1 MEMREKLINALKTG
15 ESVNIEFK
23 SCTNK
28 ISLSVYDTICSFSNR
43 SGGLIILGVDDDMN
57 LVGINRNQI
66 LDLKKNI
73 INSLCNKELF
83 LPTLRIEPE
92 IVEFQEKF
100 FIIIDVPVSQY
111 PVRFKNH
118 YFDRNGD
125 ADQDITDNMEL
136 VLALFERKNP
146 HLFEDRIVNGLNIED
161 LDIETFDYCR
171 NVVRSI
177 NPLHPWVNMN
187 EIEILESCK
196 LINIDKEGNV
206 SGYKYAALLLF
217 GTEDAILR
225 YLPRYKFELLYHKI
239 SFEQY
244 NLNLPEDITRY
255 SDRRTLRCNIIMS
268 YIKMLEF
275 LMKYLPDK
283 FYLPSDG
290 TTSRIDLRVQI
301 FREVIG
307 NICAHS
313 DYQPGFGGYLE
324 IFYDRVITRNA
335 TRLIPTIREG
345 LLTLDELGPYTKNP
359 LIVRVLNELHFVEDL
374 GSGRRNIK
382 MYAPLY
388 YSESKIEITNGTQFE
403 FSITYDNV
411 SNNIKTGKVAGKVAG
426 KVTGKVA
433 RKSSND
439 TEKNIIKLMVVIGL
453 ETLSVEEMM
462 EKLNLKGGDNFRK
475 TYLYPALKEGYII
488 MTEKDKPR
496 SPKQKYY
503 LSKKGKTLL

>member
-1 MEMREKLINALKTG
+1 MEMKDKLINALKTG
-15 ESVNIEFK
+15 ESVNVEFK

-28 ISLSVYDTICSFSNR
+28 ISSSVYDTICSFSNR

-57 LVGINRNQI
+57 IVGINKNQI

-92 IVEFQEKF
+92 IVEVDEKY
-100 FIIIDVPVSQY
+100 FIVIEVPISQF

-118 YFDRNGD
+118 YYDRNGD

-146 HLFEDRIVNGLNIED
+146 HLFEDRVVTGLTAYD
-161 LDIETFDYCR
+161 LDTETFDYCR
-171 NVVRSI
+171 NLVRSI
-177 NPLHPWVNMN
+177 NPLHPWINMT

-196 LINIDKEGNV
+196 LINIESDGNV
-206 SGYKYAALLLF
+206 IGYKYAALLLF
-217 GTEDAILR
+217 GTEEAISK

-244 NLNLPEDITRY
+244 NLNLPEDTTRY
-255 SDRRTLRCNIIMS
+255 SDRKTLRCNIIMS
-268 YIKMLEF
+268 YRSMLDF
-275 LMKYLPDK
+275 LIKYLPDK

-290 TTSRIDLRVQI
+290 STSRIDLRIQI
-301 FREVIG
+301 FREIIG

-345 LLTLDELGPYTKNP
+345 VLTLEELGPYTKNP

-388 YSESKIEITNGTQFE
+388 YSETKIEIKNSTQFE
-403 FSITYDNV
+403 FSITYNNV
-411 SNNIKTGKVAGKVAG
+411 SNNIKTGKVAGKV
-426 KVTGKVA
+426 TGKVA
-433 RKSSND
+433 GKVAMKSSND
-439 TEKNIIKLMVVIGL
+439 AEDKIIKLIVVIGS
-453 ETLSVEEMM
+453 ETLSVKEIM
-462 EKLNLKGGDNFRK
+462 ERLNLKGGDNFRK

-488 MTEKDKPR
+488 MTEKEKPR

-503 LSKKGKTLL
+503 LSKKGKHLL

>member
-1 MEMREKLINALKTG
+1 MIEKLINAIKTG

-28 ISLSVYDTICSFSNR
+28 ISSSVYDTICSFSNR

-73 INSLCNKELF
+73 INSLCN
-83 LPTLRIEPE
+83 
-92 IVEFQEKF
+92 
-100 FIIIDVPVSQY
+100 
-111 PVRFKNH
+111 
-118 YFDRNGD
+118 
-125 ADQDITDNMEL
+125 
-136 VLALFERKNP
+136 
-146 HLFEDRIVNGLNIED
+146 
-161 LDIETFDYCR
+161 
-171 NVVRSI
+171 
-177 NPLHPWVNMN
+177 
-187 EIEILESCK
+187 
-196 LINIDKEGNV
+196 
-206 SGYKYAALLLF
+206 
-217 GTEDAILR
+217 
-225 YLPRYKFELLYHKI
+225 
-239 SFEQY
+239 FEQY
-244 NLNLPEDITRY
+244 NLNLPDDITRY

-268 YIKMLEF
+268 YIKMLDF

-382 MYAPLY
+382 TYAPLY
-388 YSESKIEITNGTQFE
+388 YSESKIEITNSTQFE
-403 FSITYDNV
+403 FSITYDKV
-411 SNNIKTGKVAGKVAG
+411 SNNVKTGKVAG
-426 KVTGKVA
+426 KVTGKVVG
-433 RKSSND
+433 KSNND
-439 TEKNIIKLMVVIGL
+439 KENNIIKLIVVIGL
-453 ETLSVEEMM
+453 ETLSVKEIM
-462 EKLNLKGGDNFRK
+462 ERLNLKGADNFRK
-475 TYLYPALKEGYII
+475 TYLYPALKGGYII
-488 MTEKDKPR
+488 MTEKDR
-496 SPKQKYY
+496 LSSPKQKYF